1 MRERLTQ
8 LCALVERHAVGR
20 RMQTPIPRVIIGLSR
35 ERTGILPG
43 LYEPM
48 LCLVLQGA
56 KEVMIG
62 DRRLR
67 YDPASYFI
75 ASMELPV
82 SGQIVQASADRP
94 YIAVSLAL
102 DWQALAALLPEVPA
116 TADAQTAPASR
127 VSPVTAE
134 LLDPFQRLLALLDGP
149 NDIPVLA
156 PLFEREILYRMLQ
169 GPQGGVLRQIAL
181 ASGRL
186 SQVRQAI
193 AWIKT
198 HYDQSLRIEALAGMA
213 GMSAASF
220 HRHFKD
226 ATAMSPLQYQ
236 KNLRLQRARSL
247 LIANADASRAGY
259 AVGYESASQFSRE
272 YARLF
277 GAPPARDAVR
287 LRRRNGGDRGG
298 DRQRGV
304 IPVAADSRRPIGPA
318 LPPDDADQVGGAA
331 CENQRSDEGFS
342 RPVGIAHRRVARL
355 AGEHLKTGHDDLP
368 AIQQGHRKK
377 VQHADGPREQGR
389 AHHDAVQPDGIA
401 RSDGGADRAGD
412 TRQVAGKRRG

>member
-1 MRERLTQ
+1 MREQLTQ
-8 LCALVERHAVGR
+8 LCTLVERHAVGR
-20 RMQTPIPRVIIGLSR
+20 RFQTPIPRVVIGVSR

-82 SGQIVQASADRP
+82 SGQIVQANADQP

-102 DWQALAALLPEVPA
+102 DWQAIAALLPDIPA
-116 TADAQTAPASR
+116 TADAQAASFG
-127 VSPVTAE
+127 VSPMTAQ
-134 LLDPFQRLLALLDGP
+134 LLDPFLRLLALLDNP
-149 NDIPVLA
+149 RDIPVLA

-169 GPQGGVLRQIAL
+169 GPQGGVLRQIAM

-186 SQVRQAI
+186 SQIRQAI
-193 AWIKT
+193 GWIRT
-198 HYDQSLRIEALAGMA
+198 HYDQPLRVDTLAGMA
-213 GMSAASF
+213 GMSTASF

-226 ATAMSPLQYQ
+226 ATAMSPLQFQ
-236 KNLRLQRARSL
+236 KHLRLQHARRL
-247 LIANADASRAGY
+247 LIADHDAARAGF

-287 LRRRNGGDRGG
+287 LRGE
-298 DRQRGV
+298 
-304 IPVAADSRRPIGPA
+304 AAA
-318 LPPDDADQVGGAA
+318 GA
-331 CENQRSDEGFS
+331 E
-342 RPVGIAHRRVARL
+342 IANA
-355 AGEHLKTGHDDLP
+355 A
-368 AIQQGHRKK
+368 
-377 VQHADGPREQGR
+377 
-389 AHHDAVQPDGIA
+389 
-401 RSDGGADRAGD
+401 
-412 TRQVAGKRRG
+412 